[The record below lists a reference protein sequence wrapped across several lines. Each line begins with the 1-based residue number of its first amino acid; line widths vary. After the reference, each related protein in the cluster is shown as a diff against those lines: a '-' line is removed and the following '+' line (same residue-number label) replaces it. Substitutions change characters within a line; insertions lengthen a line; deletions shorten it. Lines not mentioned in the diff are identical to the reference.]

1 MSERDRHKPERDV
14 IHVRGREGKP
24 TADKDLFRMMATVQ
38 RLVAFVSRLMAAA
51 TMGLLGRGL
60 FVLCVVMET
69 DVICS
74 WL

>member
-1 MSERDRHKPERDV
+1 
-14 IHVRGREGKP
+14 
-24 TADKDLFRMMATVQ
+24 
-38 RLVAFVSRLMAAA
+38 MAAA

-74 WL
+74 WLW